1 MSEKIKQIAKRIKE
15 LRKIS
20 GLSVEAVTNSLK
32 ISPELY
38 RKYENG
44 LADIP
49 VSFLYTISRKFNV
62 ELTALLTGVEP
73 RLHTYC
79 LVKKGSGPFADRRK
93 DYKYQDLAYNFIHKK
108 AEVFL
113 VNVEPK
119 PKRSLAH
126 FNSHPGQEFNYVLK
140 GNLKVI
146 LDGHEVIL
154 EQGDSLFFN
163 SGLKHAMVAL
173 KGKPAKFLAVIL

>member
-20 GLSVEAVTNSLK
+20 GLSVDGVASALK

-38 RKYENG
+38 RKYEN
-44 LADIP
+44 AAVDIP
-49 VSFLYTISRKFNV
+49 VSFLYEISRKFNV

-73 RLHTYC
+73 RLRTYC
-79 LVKKGSGPFADRRK
+79 LVKKGTGPFADRRK
-93 DYKYQDLAYNFIHKK
+93 DYKYRDLAYNFIHKK
-108 AEVFL
+108 AEAFL

-119 PKRSLAH
+119 PKEAAVH
-126 FNSHPGQEFNYVLK
+126 FNSHPGQEFDYLLK
-140 GNLKVI
+140 GAMKVI
-146 LDGHEVIL
+146 LDGREIIL
-154 EQGDSLFFN
+154 EEGDSLFFN

-173 KGKPAKFLAVIL
+173 NRKPAKFLAVIL